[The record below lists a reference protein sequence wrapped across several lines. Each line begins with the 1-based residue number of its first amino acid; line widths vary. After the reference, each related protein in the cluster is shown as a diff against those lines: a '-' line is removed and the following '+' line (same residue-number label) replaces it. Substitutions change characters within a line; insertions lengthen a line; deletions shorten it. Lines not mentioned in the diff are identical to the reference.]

1 MEKVTESLKGSD
13 KMINEMVDFIGEFE
27 IDPLCNKIVAVCQNL
42 VPCES
47 CAIFLRDEKREGF
60 PDTITIKAGAGFS
73 EKLVEEPARYKIGE
87 KGITA
92 YAARTGEIVNCENKE
107 EIHNHPNYEGRYEE
121 AQGYKCTSLLIVPIK
136 INGEILGIL
145 KVENKKSTKEHP
157 EFFFTKEEEESL
169 KPFANGVARA
179 IDGIDKLNEE
189 RKTRAGK
196 IATALEG
203 ITSLLAEKFNLDDL
217 FKEVVEQTK
226 GLLSAGSCSIF
237 MVKEDKESKESMT
250 MKAGAGFAEPL
261 EEIITY
267 DKDDKGITASIL
279 RNKGIVNLKTR
290 EEIINY
296 KDPVT
301 NEKVWAG
308 KAEKLQKKE
317 CYSYLGMPLMIRK
330 EVVGVLRV
338 ENKRQKKS
346 HEKYFTGHDEKILQI
361 MANDIVVAIQLKGE
375 SEESE
380 QRLGKT
386 YEDLFGT
393 KLLECLEELEETI
406 KVKESQ
412 VESQNKGGEKEK
424 K

>member
-1 MEKVTESLKGSD
+1 MEKVTESLEGSD

-157 EFFFTKEEEESL
+157 DFFFTKEEEESL

-179 IDGIDKLNEE
+179 IDGIAKLNEE
-189 RKTRAGK
+189 RKTRAGE

-237 MVKEDKESKESMT
+237 RVNEKTKGSMT
-250 MKAGAGFAEPL
+250 MKAGAGFSEKL
-261 EEIITY
+261 VVKKITY
-267 DKDDKGITASIL
+267 DKDGEGITASIL
-279 RNKGIVNLKTR
+279 RNKEKLNLKTR

-296 KDPVT
+296 RDPKT

-308 KAEKLQKKE
+308 KAEKLQNKE
-317 CYSYLGMPLMIRK
+317 CYSYLGIPLMIRK
-330 EVVGVLRV
+330 EIVGVLRV
-338 ENKRQKKS
+338 ENKRSKKS
-346 HEKYFTGHDEKILQI
+346 PEKYFTGHDEKILQI
-361 MANDIVVAIQLKGE
+361 MANDIVLAIKLKGE
-375 SEESE
+375 LEESE

-386 YEDLFGT
+386 YEELFGT
-393 KLLECLEELEETI
+393 KLLECLKELEETI
-406 KVKESQ
+406 KSQ
-412 VESQNKGGEKEK
+412 MELQNKGGEKEK